1 MRKIYCLVIAAIL
14 GAGCT
19 DSSDGSSSSIT
30 EVGDAPTD
38 SSEVDLSSN
47 RHSSTTVS
55 SASISSSSVQESS
68 SSYRRWITNHLLDE
82 LIDFDVPVC
91 RGFSWYGY
99 AHDTVVVG
107 CNNDIPEESR
117 YWFPVDDNSDGG
129 KSKVIFH
136 DGMEY
141 TKENYVSIIETCEG
155 FCADFVLNQDT
166 LPYKPY
172 VGAAFY
178 VAGTDADGQPI
189 LADVS
194 RAGGICITYTSTA
207 SAVLELG
214 FNDEIDEAIG
224 YDYPYVYLPKRE
236 TAQEVCTSWA
246 GFKQA
251 GWGKAKVTGDD
262 ASLNLSTI
270 RFKIQQADST
280 TGSFNVIA
288 VSGLPCC
295 ADPPH

>member
-1 MRKIYCLVIAAIL
+1 MRKFYCLVIAVALI
-14 GAGCT
+14 AGCT

-30 EVGDAPTD
+30 EVGDAPTN
-38 SSEVDLSSN
+38 SSVVDLSSN
-47 RHSSTTVS
+47 SLSSSTES

-91 RGFSWYGY
+91 GYFSWAGY

-117 YWFPVDDNSDGG
+117 YWFPVDDNSVGG
-129 KSKVIFH
+129 KSKVIFPN
-136 DGMEY
+136 GMEY

-155 FCADFVLNQDT
+155 FCANFVLNQDT

-172 VGAAFY
+172 VGAAFH

-224 YDYPYVYLPKRE
+224 EDFPFVSLPKSE
-236 TAQEVCTSWA
+236 TANEVCTTW
-246 GFKQA
+246 GKFKQA
-251 GWGKAKVTGDD
+251 GWGKGKVTGDD

-288 VSGLPCC
+288 VRGIPCC

>member
-1 MRKIYCLVIAAIL
+1 MRKFYCLVIAVALI
-14 GAGCT
+14 AGCT

-30 EVGDAPTD
+30 EVGDAPTN
-38 SSEVDLSSN
+38 SSVVDLSSN
-47 RHSSTTVS
+47 SL
-55 SASISSSSVQESS
+55 SSSSVQESS
-68 SSYRRWITNHLLDE
+68 SSYRRRITNHLLDE
-82 LIDFDVPVC
+82 LIDFDIPVC
-91 RGFSWYGY
+91 TAFRWYGY
-99 AHDTVVVG
+99 ALDTVVGG
-107 CNNDIPEESR
+107 CNNDAPEESR
-117 YWFPVDDNSDGG
+117 YWFPIDDNSDGG

-224 YDYPYVYLPKRE
+224 YDYPYVSLPKSE
-236 TAQEVCTSWA
+236 TADEVCTTW
-246 GFKQA
+246 GKFKQA
-251 GWGKAKVTGDD
+251 GWGKGKVTGDD

-288 VSGLPCC
+288 VRGFSCC

>member
-30 EVGDAPTD
+30 EVGDAPTN
-38 SSEVDLSSN
+38 SSVVDLSSN
-47 RHSSTTVS
+47 SLSSSTES

-91 RGFSWYGY
+91 RYFSWYGY

-117 YWFPVDDNSDGG
+117 YWFPVDDNFDGG

-155 FCADFVLNQDT
+155 FCANFVLNQDT

-224 YDYPYVYLPKRE
+224 YDYPFVSLPKSE
-236 TAQEVCTSWA
+236 TAQEV
-246 GFKQA
+246 
-251 GWGKAKVTGDD
+251 
-262 ASLNLSTI
+262 
-270 RFKIQQADST
+270 
-280 TGSFNVIA
+280 
-288 VSGLPCC
+288 
-295 ADPPH
+295 

>member
-1 MRKIYCLVIAAIL
+1 MRKFYCLVIAVALI
-14 GAGCT
+14 AGCT

-30 EVGDAPTD
+30 EVGDAPTN
-38 SSEVDLSSN
+38 SSVVDLSSN
-47 RHSSTTVS
+47 SLSSSTES

-91 RGFSWYGY
+91 RYFSWYGY
-99 AHDTVVVG
+99 ALDTVVVG

-224 YDYPYVYLPKRE
+224 YDYPFVSLPKSE

-288 VSGLPCC
+288 VSGIPCC